1 MIQYL
6 LTSTIA
12 ATSLFIVY
20 QLFLEKEKMH
30 HFNRFYLLISLLFS
44 LLIPFISIEI
54 IKEITTPTTSLI
66 PTTISEGTVVIA
78 EETDNLEQI
87 LWGIY
92 ILVTAILSYR
102 FMRNIL
108 AFYLLRQNNSTLSI
122 QNATLVLLQERVLP
136 HTFMNTIFINKA
148 EYQERKI
155 EKELFAHEMTHV
167 KQMHTLDVL
176 FIELIKTIFWFNPL
190 FILYK
195 KAIQLNHEFLADEK
209 VVHSYKNIPFYQSL
223 LLSKVSCYPP
233 LSLASNLN
241 FQITKKRFLMM
252 SRNSSKK
259 IILAKQLGLLPIFTT
274 IFCYFCID
282 SVAQVQTTKATN
294 TKYTVTASF
303 DRDAYYAGVLVN
315 VNDNKRN
322 ITFSKKYE
330 ALTLEEKNRYLSF
343 TPRKYSKKIP
353 TKAEFEE
360 FKNSKKYAI
369 WIDGIPANNSH
380 LAVYAPDKIAYFSGS
395 FVHKN
400 ARSEKFP
407 QPFQYSFYTEGYY
420 EKNLKNAH
428 KKFSGKSINID
439 LSRSIKSPITSKSN
453 VKGEASV
460 SIIKNSANLNPNLK
474 TGTLVNLPKENT
486 KESDPIH
493 SNEDVLNLINT
504 TEKPEFPGGIKKFY
518 QFFAENY
525 QVPTDVKLKG
535 KVFVMFIIEKDGS
548 ITNANIL
555 RDIGYGTG
563 DEMLRVIKLSPKW
576 IPAKKDGVPVRV
588 QYSIPITITNSD
600 L

>member
-54 IKEITTPTTSLI
+54 IKEITTPTTTQI
-66 PTTISEGTVVIA
+66 PTTISEGTIVIA
-78 EETDNLEQI
+78 QETNYLEQI
-87 LWGIY
+87 LSGIY

-102 FMRNIL
+102 FLRNIL
-108 AFYLLRQNNSTLSI
+108 VFYKLRQDNVTLSF

-136 HTFMNTIFINKA
+136 HTFMNNIFMNKA

-167 KQMHTLDVL
+167 NQMHTLDVL
-176 FIELIKTIFWFNPL
+176 FIEMIKTIFWFNPL

-223 LLSKVSCYPP
+223 LLSKASYNPP
-233 LSLASNLN
+233 LYLASNLN
-241 FQITKKRFLMM
+241 FQVTKKRFIMM
-252 SRNSSKK
+252 SRYSSKK
-259 IILAKQLGLLPIFTT
+259 IILAKKLALLPIFTT
-274 IFCYFCID
+274 LFCYFCID
-282 SVAQVQTTKATN
+282 SIAQVQATKATN
-294 TKYTVTASF
+294 TKYTVTSNT
-303 DRDAYYAGVLVN
+303 DRDTYYADVLVN
-315 VNDNKRN
+315 VTDKKRN

-330 ALTLEEKNRYLSF
+330 ALTLEEKNRYLYYS
-343 TPRKYSKKIP
+343 PRRYSKKNP

-360 FKNSKKYAI
+360 FKNSKKYAL
-369 WIDGIPANNSH
+369 WIDDIPANNSH
-380 LAVYAPDKIAYFSGS
+380 LAVYSPDKIAYFSGS
-395 FVHKN
+395 FIHKN

-407 QPFQYSFYTEGYY
+407 QPFQYRFYTEGYY

-428 KKFSGKSINID
+428 KKFSGKSINIV
-439 LSRSIKSPITSKSN
+439 LSESKKSPTISKSN
-453 VKGEASV
+453 IKEESLE
-460 SIIKNSANLNPNLK
+460 SLNKNSKNLNPNS
-474 TGTLVNLPKENT
+474 VNLVKKTTN
-486 KESDPIH
+486 ESVPLPL
-493 SNEDVLNLINT
+493 NEEVLNLINT
-504 TEKPEFPGGIKKFY
+504 TEKPEFPGGMKNFY
-518 QFFAENY
+518 QFVADNF
-525 QVPTDVKLKG
+525 QMPTDVKLKG
-535 KVFVMFIIEKDGS
+535 KVYVMFIIEKDGS

-555 RDIGYGTG
+555 RDIGFGTG
-563 DEMLRVIKLSPKW
+563 EEALRVIKLSPKW
-576 IPAKKDGVPVRV
+576 IPAQKDGVPVRV
-588 QYSIPITITNSD
+588 QYSLPITIMSSN

>member
-1 MIQYL
+1 
-6 LTSTIA
+6 
-12 ATSLFIVY
+12 
-20 QLFLEKEKMH
+20 
-30 HFNRFYLLISLLFS
+30 
-44 LLIPFISIEI
+44 
-54 IKEITTPTTSLI
+54 
-66 PTTISEGTVVIA
+66 
-78 EETDNLEQI
+78 
-87 LWGIY
+87 
-92 ILVTAILSYR
+92 
-102 FMRNIL
+102 
-108 AFYLLRQNNSTLSI
+108 
-122 QNATLVLLQERVLP
+122 
-136 HTFMNTIFINKA
+136 
-148 EYQERKI
+148 
-155 EKELFAHEMTHV
+155 
-167 KQMHTLDVL
+167 
-176 FIELIKTIFWFNPL
+176 
-190 FILYK
+190 
-195 KAIQLNHEFLADEK
+195 
-209 VVHSYKNIPFYQSL
+209 
-223 LLSKVSCYPP
+223 
-233 LSLASNLN
+233 
-241 FQITKKRFLMM
+241 MM

-380 LAVYAPDKIAYFSGS
+380 LAVYAPDKIAYFS
-395 FVHKN
+395 
-400 ARSEKFP
+400 
-407 QPFQYSFYTEGYY
+407 EGYY